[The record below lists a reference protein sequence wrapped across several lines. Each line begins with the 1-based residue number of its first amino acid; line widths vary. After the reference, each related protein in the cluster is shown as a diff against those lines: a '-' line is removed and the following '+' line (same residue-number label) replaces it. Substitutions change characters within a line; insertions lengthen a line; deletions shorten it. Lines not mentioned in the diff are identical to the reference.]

1 VNDSG
6 DIILSEE
13 GMHMPKP
20 PRRLLMIAGICCVVP
35 LLGANAP
42 VAAANS
48 DCPYARAEAA
58 ALAAASQGPTAA
70 IAVTD
75 VSRVAPWLVP

>member
-1 VNDSG
+1 
-6 DIILSEE
+6 
-13 GMHMPKP
+13 MPKP
-20 PRRLLMIAGICCVVP
+20 PRKLLMIACICCVVP
-35 LLGANAP
+35 LLGANTPAP
-42 VAAANS
+42 TTDS

-70 IAVTD
+70 VAVTD